1 MGEVLRREVMI
12 ERWFPVNEVNV
23 ECARERSFA
32 YLPPLHILH
41 IWWARRPLTASRV
54 ASILAALPYEDLTD
68 DEKRQLLYKMG
79 FKGDPMA
86 ASGRRAR
93 GEENPFDYPLAEGV
107 NPDADF
113 FRERMREFWGRE
125 VTGAD
130 FMAGG
135 GSIPFE
141 MMRSGFG
148 RVIAAEYNP
157 VAWLILKAAL
167 EYPAKYGERL
177 VRDVENYGKILV
189 DRIREKFK
197 EYYPPHPKGQPVD
210 YIWVKMFRCPECG
223 VEIPALKSLW
233 LDREKGYAVYPEVM
247 GDAVKLHVVRV
258 EEIKEIKVGS
268 REESLVRVVDG
279 PLKGTQFETKGFVRN
294 GRLICPKHGHVV
306 GNKEIWKIQKEMLS
320 HPGLFY
326 SNPIRLVAVVLEG
339 RVYAEPTEEI
349 IQGYQ
354 KAVEKLISELDSYF
368 SGDLVPIHRI
378 PDGEKTIDVLRF
390 GLTKWTELFN
400 ARQLL
405 VHAEMVRTIR
415 ELYHKIVKDA
425 SERGMNEHEA
435 VEYAKAVITYLTI
448 MFGKLLD
455 YNSTLTVWHT
465 SRGVLVHTFDSH
477 AYAWTWDF
485 AEFDMVNTKKGG
497 GYWVLENVLKSL
509 MGIVKRIG
517 VSKSTVE
524 ILFGDAEAI
533 AHGKKA
539 DKMDV
544 IFVDPPY
551 LGNVQYSEISD
562 YFYVWFRLVLKDI
575 FPEAFSLPETPK
587 DQEAV
592 ANKVRHGSQQLANLF
607 YERKMRGIFKSIR
620 EALRDDGVF
629 LLWFAHKTG
638 EAWSRTIKA
647 LLDSGF
653 SIRAIWG
660 VRSEMERS
668 VHISGKAALKT
679 SMIFVCRKRSD
690 SKGGY
695 VQDAL
700 ADLRRTIEER
710 LTELYNMNLFGPDF
724 LIGAMA
730 HALRVASDHWPLK
743 DPAGKLS
750 SDEALNLLLDKAV
763 GEAINFLT
771 KKVAPQVATV
781 DPFTKFYV
789 LARYLYKDILP
800 YDDARRLAIA
810 CLGGASMM
818 GDPVEELVVKSG
830 LGEVSSEQVS
840 GERAKVIRLLS
851 PSERLKR
858 ERLFKK
864 EPYPM
869 IDYVHKAVAL
879 LDQGKSVNEVAKVLV
894 EPGISICEILKV
906 LEAVLP
912 DQIGGRRNTEKVHV
926 RTLLYTV
933 CGEDSYLLSA
943 VGDSSSGGLE
953 DYLG

>member
-1 MGEVLRREVMI
+1 MKEVMI
-12 ERWFPVNEVNV
+12 ERWFPVNEVNI
-23 ECARERSFA
+23 ECARERGGPNI
-32 YLPPLHILH
+32 LPPLYYLH

-54 ASILAALPYEDLTD
+54 ASILAAIPYEDLTD
-68 DEKRQLLYKMG
+68 EEKRQLLYRMG
-79 FKGDPMA
+79 FKGDPIA
-86 ASGRRAR
+86 ASERRAR
-93 GEENPFDYPLAEGV
+93 GEKNAFGYPVTEGV
-107 NPDADF
+107 NPDVDF
-113 FRERMREFWGRE
+113 FREKMREFWGRE

-141 MMRSGFG
+141 MIRSGYD

-167 EYPAKYGERL
+167 EYPVKYGERL
-177 VRDVENYGKILV
+177 VRDVEKYGKILV

-197 EYYPPHPKGQPVD
+197 EYYPPHSRGQPTA

-233 LDREKGYAVYPEVM
+233 LDREKGYAVYPEVV
-247 GDAVKLHVVRV
+247 GDEVKLHVVRV
-258 EEIKEIKVGS
+258 EEIKKIKVGN
-268 REESLVRVVDG
+268 REESLVRVVEG
-279 PLKGTQFETKGFVRN
+279 PLKGTQFETKGFVR
-294 GRLICPKHGHVV
+294 GGKLVCPKHGHVL
-306 GNKEIWKIQKEMLS
+306 GNKEVWKIHKEMLS

-326 SNPIRLVAVVLEG
+326 SNPIRLVAVVFEG
-339 RVYAEPTEEI
+339 REYAEPTKEI

-354 KAVEKLISELDSYF
+354 KAVEKLISELDSY
-368 SGDLVPIHRI
+368 SSRDLVPTHRI

-390 GLTKWTELFN
+390 GLTRWTELFN

-415 ELYHKIVKDA
+415 ELFHGIMKDA
-425 SERGMNEHEA
+425 SGRGMNEHEA
-435 VEYAKAVITYLTI
+435 VNYAKAVITYLTI

-455 YNSTLTVWHT
+455 YNSILTVWHT

-485 AEFDMVNTKKGG
+485 AEVGVIPEKANPAWALG
-497 GYWVLENVLKSL
+497 NVLKSL
-509 MGIVKRIG
+509 KGIVKRIG
-517 VSKSTVE
+517 ANKSNVE

-533 AHGKKA
+533 AHKKKA
-539 DKMDV
+539 EKMDI
-544 IFVDPPY
+544 IFIDPPY

-575 FPEAFSLPETPK
+575 FPEVFSLPETPK

-592 ANKVRHGSQQLANLF
+592 ANKVRHGSQELANLF

-700 ADLRRTIEER
+700 ADLRRTIEGR
-710 LTELYNMNLFGPDF
+710 LIELYDMDLFGPDF

-750 SDEALNLLLDKAV
+750 SDKALNLLLDKAV

-781 DPFTKFYV
+781 DSLTKFYV
-789 LARYLYKDILP
+789 LARYLYKDLIP

-810 CLGGASMM
+810 CLGGASVM
-818 GDPVEELVVKSG
+818 GDPVEELVVKNG
-830 LGEVSSEQVS
+830 LGKVSKEQVS
-840 GERAKVIRLLS
+840 GERAKVVKLLL
-851 PSERLKR
+851 PSERLKG
-858 ERLFKK
+858 EKLFKK

-879 LDQGKSVNEVAKVLV
+879 LEQGKSVNEVAKILV
-894 EPGISICEILKV
+894 EPGRSICEILKV

-912 DQIGGRRNTEKVHV
+912 DQIGKKRNMEKVHV

-933 CGEDSYLLSA
+933 CGEDSYLLTA
-943 VGDSSSGGLE
+943 VRDSDSGGLE
-953 DYLG
+953 EYLG